1 MAGFGCAHRSEYL
14 RNIRRVLV
22 SRFNRADA
30 FRNKVVPPMMVK
42 FAGEFVTVLGTGEQF
57 QRSFPSCFR
66 YERLGK
72 SRFVRVHACTVT
84 PQTKAATQLI
94 VETRR
99 LHSESQY
106 LHVNQPEGIC
116 RD

>member
-1 MAGFGCAHRSEYL
+1 
-14 RNIRRVLV
+14 
-22 SRFNRADA
+22 
-30 FRNKVVPPMMVK
+30 MMVK
-42 FAGEFVTVLGTGEQF
+42 FAGEFVTVLGAGEQF

-94 VETRR
+94 GETSHFRSLRGFECLAIYRQRPRKQKELARGHLCVRPIIAIMKRR
-99 LHSESQY
+99 
-106 LHVNQPEGIC
+106 
-116 RD
+116 

>member
-1 MAGFGCAHRSEYL
+1 MADVGCAHRSEYV
-14 RNIRRVLV
+14 RDIRRVLV

-30 FRNKVVPPMMVK
+30 FRNKAVPPMMVK
-42 FAGEFVTVLGTGEQF
+42 FAGEFVAVLGTGEQF

-84 PQTKAATQLI
+84 PQTEAATQLI
-94 VETRR
+94 FEIRR
-99 LHSESQY
+99 QRKFAPSVRKGLKF
-106 LHVNQPEGIC
+106 
-116 RD
+116 